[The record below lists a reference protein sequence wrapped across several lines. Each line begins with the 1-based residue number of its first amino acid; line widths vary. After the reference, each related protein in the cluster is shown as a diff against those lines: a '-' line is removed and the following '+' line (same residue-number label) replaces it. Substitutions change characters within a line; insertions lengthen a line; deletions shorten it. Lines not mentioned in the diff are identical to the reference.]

1 MSRRDRSRPA
11 GSGAPWWQRPDLRY
25 RGGVLHL
32 GRCDLAA
39 VTAAARQ
46 PNYLYHAARVRANLA
61 RLRAALT
68 RHTRR
73 FRVFYA
79 LKANRCPGLLAALRA
94 TGACGIDA
102 CSPREIARALRAGF
116 REDEISFTATSV
128 ADADLAALARHPG
141 VWVNCDSLSMLAR
154 LGRRQPGR
162 AIGLRVNPGCGV
174 GYRRNRLVRYAGA
187 ATTKFGIYRSEF
199 PAALALAADHGL
211 RVTGLHVHAGCGYLT
226 PELPR
231 WERVLA
237 ATMEFADRIPGLR
250 HVNVGGGLGIPL
262 TAGDAPLDLAAWAR
276 LVARHVVRRGLEVW
290 VEPGD
295 YLVKD
300 SGVLL
305 LQVNTVETKHG
316 ARFVG
321 VTGGFNLHPEPAFY
335 GLPLEPVPV
344 RAPAAGA
351 RRRRVQVAGNL
362 NEALDLLARD
372 AALPPVA
379 EGDWLAFLNAGG
391 YGAAMSSDHCLRGG
405 FRERVV

>member
-1 MSRRDRSRPA
+1 MKRRDTGPRGAPT
-11 GSGAPWWQRPDLRY
+11 APWWQRPGLAY
-25 RGGVLHL
+25 RAGALHL
-32 GRCDLAA
+32 GGRNLAL
-39 VTAAARQ
+39 VTAAARR
-46 PNYLYHAARVRANLA
+46 PTYAYDADRIRANLA
-61 RLRAALT
+61 RLRAALA
-68 RHTRR
+68 RRMRR

-79 LKANRCPGLLAALRA
+79 LKANRHPGVVAALRA
-94 TGACGIDA
+94 TGRCGIDA
-102 CSPREIARALRAGF
+102 CSPREIDLALRAGF

-128 ADADLAALARHPG
+128 ADADLDALVRHPG

-162 AIGLRVNPGCGV
+162 AIGLRINPGCGV
-174 GYRRNRLVRYAGA
+174 GYRRNRRVRYAGG

-199 PAALALAADHGL
+199 PAAQALAAVHGL
-211 RVTGLHVHAGCGYLT
+211 RITGLHVHAGCGYLT
-226 PELPR
+226 PQLPQ

-237 ATMEFADRIPGLR
+237 ATMGFAGELPDLR

-262 TAGDAPLDLAAWAR
+262 TAADAPLDLVAWAG
-276 LVARHVVRRGLEVW
+276 LVARHVGRRGLEVW

-305 LQVNTVETKHG
+305 LQVNTVETKNGTH
-316 ARFVG
+316 FVG

-335 GLPLEPVPV
+335 DLPLEPAPV
-344 RAPAAGA
+344 RAPAPGA
-351 RRRRVQVAGNL
+351 RRRRVEIAGNL

-372 AALPPVA
+372 ARLPPVA

-405 FRERVV
+405 FRELVV

>member
-1 MSRRDRSRPA
+1 MKRRDTRRA
-11 GSGAPWWQRPDLRY
+11 GAASAPWWRRPGLCYRAGGLR
-25 RGGVLHL
+25 L
-32 GRCDLAA
+32 GRRPLAPVA
-39 VTAAARQ
+39 AAARQ
-46 PNYLYHAARVRANLA
+46 PTYVYDTERIRANLA
-61 RLRAALT
+61 RLRAALA

-79 LKANRCPGLLAALRA
+79 LKANRCPGVVAALRA
-94 TGACGIDA
+94 TGRCGIDA
-102 CSPREIARALRAGF
+102 CSPREIEFALRAGF
-116 REDEISFTATSV
+116 RESEISFTATSV
-128 ADADLAALARHPG
+128 ADADLDRLVRHPG

-162 AIGLRVNPGCGV
+162 AVGLRVNPGCGL

-187 ATTKFGIYRSEF
+187 TTTKFGIYRREF
-199 PAALALAADHGL
+199 PAALALAAAHGL
-211 RVTGLHVHAGCGYLT
+211 RITGLHVHAGCGYLT
-226 PELPR
+226 PQLPQ

-237 ATMEFADRIPGLR
+237 ATLEFAGALPDLR

-262 TAGDAPLDLAAWAR
+262 TAADAPLDLAAWAG

-305 LQVNTVETKHG
+305 LQVNTVEAKNGT
-316 ARFVG
+316 RFVG

-335 GLPLEPVPV
+335 DLPLEPVPV
-344 RAPAAGA
+344 RAPAPGA
-351 RRRRVQVAGNL
+351 RPRRVQVAGNL

-372 AALPPVA
+372 ALLPPVA

-405 FRERVV
+405 FREIVV